1 MRLVVLVLGFGG
13 WSWGLKKRV
22 SWSLGEV
29 VIRLCQV
36 WEVRWAVVRRVWGGV
51 RRRICSRIS
60 GMRNIL
66 CGGILFFFFSLLLF
80 ALFSRGFIWCGL
92 WGFCVIRGLG
102 GALLGLG
109 MDGCRAVF
117 WGYMGRTEDK
127 DRI

>member
-1 MRLVVLVLGFGG
+1 M
-13 WSWGLKKRV
+13 
-22 SWSLGEV
+22 SLGEV
-29 VIRLCQV
+29 VIRWCQV

-51 RRRICSRIS
+51 WRRICLRIS

-66 CGGILFFFFSLLLF
+66 CGVIFFFFSLLLF

-92 WGFCVIRGLG
+92 LGFYVIRGLG

-117 WGYMGRTEDK
+117 WGYMGRTEGK